1 MISSLLAFEFDLL
14 ILSNGALYQ
23 TVSNLMMGLSVL
35 VLSANSASSGFVL
48 PVEVG
53 VDLELHRMMIGL
65 VQLFVWVLVAR
76 L

>member
-1 MISSLLAFEFDLL
+1 MKPDD
-14 ILSNGALYQ
+14 G
-23 TVSNLMMGLSVL
+23 TVWIGSV
-35 VLSANSASSGFVL
+35 NSASSGFVL